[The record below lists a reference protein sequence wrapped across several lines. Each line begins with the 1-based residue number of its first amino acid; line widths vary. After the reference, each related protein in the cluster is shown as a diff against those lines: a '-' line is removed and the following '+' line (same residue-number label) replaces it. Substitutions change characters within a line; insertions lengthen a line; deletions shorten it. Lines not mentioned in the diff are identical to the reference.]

1 MSGFLGHGVSVP
13 VVTIEVG
20 AVSLVE
26 ILVRVGVVGVV
37 LVSLHLLLSRMLVL
51 GRVILAGVASLAV
64 VALVLLRRDVAV
76 SSDHLTIRML
86 NVPERILNTV
96 QISHRSSRALLH

>member
-1 MSGFLGHGVSVP
+1 M
-13 VVTIEVG
+13 TIEVG

-37 LVSLHLLLSRMLVL
+37 LVPLHLLLSGVLVL
-51 GRVILAGVASLAV
+51 GRVVLAGVASLAV
-64 VALVLLRRDVAV
+64 VALVLRRDVAV
-76 SSDHLTIRML
+76 SSDHLAIRML

>member
-1 MSGFLGHGVSVP
+1 M
-13 VVTIEVG
+13 TIEVG
-20 AVSLVE
+20 AVPLVE

-37 LVSLHLLLSRMLVL
+37 LVPLHLLLSGVLVL
-51 GRVILAGVASLAV
+51 GRVVLAGVASLAV
-64 VALVLLRRDVAV
+64 VALVLRRDVAV
-76 SSDHLTIRML
+76 SSDHLAIRML

>member
-1 MSGFLGHGVSVP
+1 M
-13 VVTIEVG
+13 TIEVG

-37 LVSLHLLLSRMLVL
+37 LVSLMHLLLMSRVLVL
-51 GRVILAGVASLAV
+51 GRVILAGVGSLAV
-64 VALVLLRRDVAV
+64 VALVLRRDVAV
-76 SSDHLTIRML
+76 SSDHLAIRML

>member
-1 MSGFLGHGVSVP
+1 M
-13 VVTIEVG
+13 TIEVG

-26 ILVRVGVVGVV
+26 ILVRVGVVCVV
-37 LVSLHLLLSRMLVL
+37 LVSLHLLLSRVLVL

-64 VALVLLRRDVAV
+64 VALVLRRDVAV
-76 SSDHLTIRML
+76 SSDHLAIRML